1 MNSPEEPE
9 VWTYRGNN
17 GVVQTIDK
25 GVQQG

>member
-25 GVQQG
+25 RAQQG